1 MYCKIKGCILQ
12 SVFLPNCDGLNSLGR
27 GICILN
33 EKKHFKI
40 TVCIST
46 KYNISIANQGWV
58 RPVGTVQLC
67 AKELWLAQGASK
79 LVLLSHC
86 FLFLLCF
93 QHFQREQNRYW
104 CSAVPPNYEKYSE
117 KCWNT
122 TGTFSESVWQT
133 GLFLFIKTQQNEPVA
148 PGSLHRNRS

>member
-33 EKKHFKI
+33 EKKRFKI

-46 KYNISIANQGWV
+46 KYNISIVTRVEWD
-58 RPVGTVQLC
+58 LW
-67 AKELWLAQGASK
+67 ELSSFVLESYDLHK

-86 FLFLLCF
+86 FLLVLCF
-93 QHFQREQNRYW
+93 QHFQRQQNRYW
-104 CSAVPPNYEKYSE
+104 CSAVSRNYEKYSE

-122 TGTFSESVWQT
+122 TGTFSKSVWQT

-148 PGSLHRNRS
+148 PGSLHRNWS